1 MIFSILP
8 KNSFDPRQI
17 LYILKKIICTFMRR
31 LSSRAFTLME
41 IMVAIAAIGILLS
54 ALLPSL
60 TAYQKRG
67 RDTGRL
73 AHINSIAKMINS
85 YFLDKEDYPDHAA

>member
-1 MIFSILP
+1 
-8 KNSFDPRQI
+8 
-17 LYILKKIICTFMRR
+17 MRR

-41 IMVAIAAIGILLS
+41 IMITIAALGILLS

-73 AHINSIAKMINS
+73 AHINSIAKMINN
-85 YFLDKEDYPDHAA
+85 YFIDKANYPDHVA